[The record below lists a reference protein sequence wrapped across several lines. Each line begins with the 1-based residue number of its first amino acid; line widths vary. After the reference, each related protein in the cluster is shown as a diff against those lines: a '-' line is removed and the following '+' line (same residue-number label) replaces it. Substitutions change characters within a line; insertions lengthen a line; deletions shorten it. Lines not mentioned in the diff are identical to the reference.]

1 VNEGAILAARRSK
14 KKIGMAEL
22 QDAVERVALGGP
34 ERRSRVMSER
44 EKLLVAYHEAGHA
57 VSAAGMPK
65 AFPVQKV
72 TIVPRGRA
80 GGYTLYLPE
89 EENLRFTTIS
99 QYEAQ
104 LVSALGGR
112 LAEEI
117 VFGYNEVSNGASG
130 DIQQVTRIARA
141 MVTRFGMSQKLGPIA
156 FGERE
161 ELIFLGRE
169 ITEQR
174 NYGDEIARDIDREV
188 HRIVSEAYER
198 TREIL
203 TVNRQVLNDMA
214 SQLIETETVDGEK
227 LRELLGRVTKIDVT
241 PGSIVNGAAHAQ
253 TATPELPTSLQ
264 A

>member
-1 VNEGAILAARRSK
+1 
-14 KKIGMAEL
+14 
-22 QDAVERVALGGP
+22 
-34 ERRSRVMSER
+34 
-44 EKLLVAYHEAGHA
+44 
-57 VSAAGMPK
+57 
-65 AFPVQKV
+65 
-72 TIVPRGRA
+72 
-80 GGYTLYLPE
+80 
-89 EENLRFTTIS
+89 
-99 QYEAQ
+99 
-104 LVSALGGR
+104 
-112 LAEEI
+112 
-117 VFGYNEVSNGASG
+117 
-130 DIQQVTRIARA
+130 

>member
-1 VNEGAILAARRSK
+1 
-14 KKIGMAEL
+14 
-22 QDAVERVALGGP
+22 
-34 ERRSRVMSER
+34 MSER
-44 EKLLVAYHEAGHA
+44 EKMLVAYHEAGHA
-57 VSAAGMPK
+57 ISSAGMPK

-117 VFGYNEVSNGASG
+117 VFGYNEISNGASG

-188 HRIVSEAYER
+188 FRIVSEAYER
-198 TREIL
+198 TRSIL
-203 TVNRQVLNDMA
+203 MANRQVLNDMA
-214 SQLIETETVDGEK
+214 SLLLETETVDGER
-227 LRELLGRVTKIDVT
+227 LRELVGRVVRIDLSADT
-241 PGSIVNGAAHAQ
+241 EAHANGHAVIH
-253 TATPELPTSLQ
+253 TPVATPELPLG